1 MGWGKISPLYI
12 SPDAGTIERNAKL
25 SEIFAWEGMLIPLPS
40 DIDPK
45 VIAERLLRLTSSAN
59 FTAFRWK
66 RDGLYAG
73 DAVGCVQIGKLR
85 INILPKLNTPDLQR
99 DKVFLLN
106 ILKKAGYLYS
116 SYISDSQ
123 VQADSSDILEAMIS
137 EVAQEIIKGLKTGI
151 PRRYEQE
158 LEHTNTLKG
167 KIEFTLLSTQL
178 RGTTKIPAKH
188 FPLTNNNQ
196 LSSIIKGI
204 TLFLHRSTRSKK
216 NRHQLSYA
224 LHILSHIENREITT
238 RKIDNIKLLKS
249 ELHWSRTLSVG
260 RLLLSGQSPD
270 PTFSG
275 ENNAFS
281 ILFPMQHLY
290 ERALRNILTSALE
303 KTEISISSRRHIKS
317 LLVSADTHKKII
329 KLRPDYIL
337 GKAGIP
343 LAIADAKWKR
353 ISELGGTNG
362 VASEDF
368 YQIYVYLKKYE
379 VLNAFILAPRAPWM
393 PENWSRTFLDT
404 DSSAR
409 IHIIGI
415 DLESMMSRKYN
426 IRNPSRI
433 ALVNIFEPLFK

>member
-1 MGWGKISPLYI
+1 M
-12 SPDAGTIERNAKL
+12 

-40 DIDPK
+40 DIDSK
-45 VIAERLLRLTSSAN
+45 LIAERLLRLTNSAN

-73 DAVGCVQIGKLR
+73 DAVGCVQIGKFR
-85 INILPKLNTPDLQR
+85 INILPKLDTPELQR

-106 ILKKAGYLYS
+106 ILQKAGYLNSY
-116 SYISDSQ
+116 YISDSQ

-137 EVAQEIIKGLKTGI
+137 EVAREVIRGLNTGI

-158 LEHTNTLKG
+158 FEHTNTLKG

-178 RGTTKIPAKH
+178 PGTTKIPAKH
-188 FPLTNNNQ
+188 FPLTNKNK

-204 TLFLHRSTRSKK
+204 VLFLHRSTRSKK

-224 LHILSHIENREITT
+224 LHILSNIENREITT
-238 RKIDNIKLLKS
+238 KQIDNLRLLKS

-275 ENNAFS
+275 DNNAFAM
-281 ILFPMQHLY
+281 LFPMQHLY
-290 ERALRNILTSALE
+290 EKALRNILTNALE
-303 KTEISISSRRHIKS
+303 KTEISINSRRHNKH
-317 LLVSADTHKKII
+317 LLISTDSQRKVIR
-329 KLRPDYIL
+329 LRPDYIF
-337 GKAGIP
+337 GKAGTP
-343 LAIADAKWKR
+343 FCIADAKWKR

-362 VASEDF
+362 IAREDF

-379 VLNAFILAPRAPWM
+379 VSNAFILAPRASWM
-393 PENWSRTFLDT
+393 SKDWSKTFSDT
-404 DSSAR
+404 NSSAR
-409 IHIIGI
+409 VHIIGV
-415 DLESMMSRKYN
+415 DLESIMSRNYS
-426 IRNPSRI
+426 IRHSSQI
-433 ALVNIFEPLFK
+433 ALTNSFLNLYSNDFNYKNMEN